1 MNKIEQRVR
10 KIKDFPKKGI
20 IFCDIAPLLED
31 KKIFRKVINVL
42 AKKFEKQKIDKV
54 VGIDARGFILA
65 GALADRLKTGMVMI
79 RKKGKLPYKTESQE
93 FDLEYGKGILEIHK
107 DSIKKGERVLLIDD
121 VLATGGTMLAAAQL
135 AGKLKGKI
143 VGIAFLINLEYLH
156 GNKKLSG
163 YPLYSLINY
172 KK

>member
-1 MNKIEQRVR
+1 MKKIEQHIR
-10 KIKDFPKKGI
+10 KVKDFPKKGI
-20 IFCDIAPLLED
+20 IFCDIAPVLED
-31 KKIFRKVINVL
+31 KKTFRAIINIL
-42 AKKFEKQKIDKV
+42 AKKFEKQKIDKII
-54 VGIDARGFILA
+54 GIDARGFILA

-107 DSIKKGERVLLIDD
+107 DAVKKGERILLIDD
-121 VLATGGTMLAAAQL
+121 VLATGGTMLAATQL
-135 AGKLKGKI
+135 VEKLNGKI
-143 VGIAFLINLEYLH
+143 VGIAFLINLEYLQ
-156 GNKKLSG
+156 GNKKLSA